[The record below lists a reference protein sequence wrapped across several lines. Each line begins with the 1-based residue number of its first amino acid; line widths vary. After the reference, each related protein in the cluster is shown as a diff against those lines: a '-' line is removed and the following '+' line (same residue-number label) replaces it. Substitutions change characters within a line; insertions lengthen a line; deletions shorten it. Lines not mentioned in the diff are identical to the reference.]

1 MKKVISMTVA
11 AMMLTISAHAATTY
25 DVNNESVTA
34 DDMSTYKTVLIS
46 KGEAVPTTSDEIVY
60 VNQADA
66 NSTFTAGTEFLLKK
80 NVADGLYTVRFGGD
94 STASSTFYVGVA
106 NDTTANIA
114 MEAVGAI
121 EKVEGGFGIGYKI
134 TTEGSYKNLLIEKTD
149 GTVIGCE
156 LKTTISTDGAVE
168 YGVQI
173 NADTEAALSDIAK
186 VYLSTRTVEFEE
198 VQQ

>member
-25 DVNNESVTA
+25 DVNNESVTT
-34 DDMSTYKTVLIS
+34 DDMNTYKTVLIS
-46 KGEAVPTTSDEIVY
+46 KGEAVPTASDEIVY

-66 NSTFTAGTEFLLKK
+66 NSTFAAGTEFLLKE

-94 STASSTFYVGVA
+94 STASSTFYVGLA
-106 NDTTANIA
+106 ESTGDIA
-114 MEAVGAI
+114 MTAVGEI
-121 EKVEGGFGIGYKI
+121 EKVTGGYGIGYTITASGTYKSLLIKTGESIVGCALNTTI
-134 TTEGSYKNLLIEKTD
+134 TTD
-149 GTVIGCE
+149 GDV
-156 LKTTISTDGAVE
+156 A

-173 NADTEAALSDIAK
+173 NAETAEELEAISA
-186 VYLSTRTVEFEE
+186 VYLSTREIGTDLE